1 MLTALV
7 LWLVFTW
14 CFGLAQIHGQE
25 MFPALKDGDLC
36 VIYRRQLMDLMG
48 EKVVRKDVIAYTV
61 DGRRYFGRVA
71 AKAGDIVV
79 IDENGSVMVN
89 GSPDSREILYP
100 TYPRGELT
108 YPYHVPEGYVYV
120 LGDRRTDTVD
130 SRDLGPVSLD
140 SVEGKVLS
148 ILRRRGL

>member
-1 MLTALV
+1 
-7 LWLVFTW
+7 
-14 CFGLAQIHGQE
+14 
-25 MFPALKDGDLC
+25 

-48 EKVVRKDVIAYTV
+48 EKLVRKDVIAYTV